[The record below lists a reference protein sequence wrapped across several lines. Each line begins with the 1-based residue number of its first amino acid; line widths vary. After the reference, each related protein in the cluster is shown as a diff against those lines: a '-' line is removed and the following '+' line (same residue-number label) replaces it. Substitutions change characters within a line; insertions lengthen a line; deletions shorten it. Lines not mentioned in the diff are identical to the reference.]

1 MQNIEKYIEE
11 IRQMWLELLELQEV
25 GLDDNFF
32 AMGGTSLSAML
43 LLNRIETAYDI
54 EIEAEDLADHQT
66 IREVAMVVAEK
77 RAPYDRLFGGE

>member
-1 MQNIEKYIEE
+1 MHNIEKYIEE

-66 IREVAMVVAEK
+66 IREVAKVVAEK